1 MGVMPYVDP
10 KVFDRKTP
18 SKINEKS
25 DIYNLGFL
33 FWELTSCTP
42 PFDGLD
48 DDEQIICK
56 ILSGGREEP
65 VLDTNV
71 KFIELYQKC
80 WEYEP
85 DERPNISQV
94 NSELNSIDSENN
106 NTSTVPY
113 SKESVESKKVK
124 FVYSCQI
131 DLNEI
136 CLQN

>member
-10 KVFDRKTP
+10 KV
-18 SKINEKS
+18 
-25 DIYNLGFL
+25 
-33 FWELTSCTP
+33 CTP